1 MTETQV
7 GRSVVQQ
14 SNVVDHSTSVLSEFN
29 CSLLATSTV
38 HVVRRLQQVHMC
50 RV

>member
-1 MTETQV
+1 MTEAQV

-14 SNVVDHSTSVLSEFN
+14 WNVVDHSTSAPEFN